1 MLAWKNYKA
10 SLSQGSVVERMHVAN
25 VDQIIERRE
34 YLRRITAVI
43 SFLGKQGLTFCGHDE
58 KESSDNQGN
67 FLEMMKFFGGIRPL
81 SPKLH
86 TSCPI
91 PHISLQAL
99 RMK

>member
-58 KESSDNQGN
+58 RESSDNQGN
-67 FLEMMKFFGGIRPL
+67 FLEMMKFLEEFDPFL
-81 SPKLH
+81 QSYTP
-86 TSCPI
+86 PA
-91 PHISLQAL
+91 PFHISLFRL
-99 RMK
+99 SE